1 MAKYTS
7 FNYLQFKDNY
17 SKSDYFSTGEKIIMG
32 ILNITEDSFYDGGK
46 YLQPK
51 NIITQV
57 KKMLDNGASIIDIG
71 AQSTKPNAI
80 SKGPHEENKIL
91 LPTIKLL
98 KNKFKNLFI
107 SVDTYWSEVAE
118 KAIKSGGNMIND
130 VSAGNIDSNMFKLIS
145 KLQVPYVLMHMKGK
159 PDNMQNNPNY
169 KNVVGEVYTFF
180 EKKISDLENLGF
192 NKIILDPGFG
202 FGKNLNHN
210 YSLLN
215 NLHEFKKLNYPIL
228 VGVSRK
234 SMIYKLL
241 NISPE
246 KALNGTS
253 IINTVAL
260 KNGADI
266 LRVHDVKEAVEC
278 VKITDFIKNIN

>member
-1 MAKYTS
+1 MK
-7 FNYLQFKDNY
+7 FILF
-17 SKSDYFSTGEKIIMG
+17 SK
-32 ILNITEDSFYDGGK
+32 
-46 YLQPK
+46 
-51 NIITQV
+51 
-57 KKMLDNGASIIDIG
+57 
-71 AQSTKPNAI
+71 
-80 SKGPHEENKIL
+80 
-91 LPTIKLL
+91 
-98 KNKFKNLFI
+98 
-107 SVDTYWSEVAE
+107 
-118 KAIKSGGNMIND
+118 
-130 VSAGNIDSNMFKLIS
+130 
-145 KLQVPYVLMHMKGK
+145 
-159 PDNMQNNPNY
+159 
-169 KNVVGEVYTFF
+169 
-180 EKKISDLENLGF
+180 KKISDLENLGF